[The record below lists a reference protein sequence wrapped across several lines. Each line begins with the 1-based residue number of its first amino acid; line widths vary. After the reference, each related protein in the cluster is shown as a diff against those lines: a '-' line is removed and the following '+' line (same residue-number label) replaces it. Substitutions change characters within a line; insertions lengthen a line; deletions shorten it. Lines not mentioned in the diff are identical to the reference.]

1 MSLKYTILYVD
12 DEVLNL
18 ELFKALFFMDYN
30 VLISESPI
38 EALKLLDDKK
48 VDLILTDQK
57 MPEMTGVEFLIEV
70 YKKCPDEPPY
80 RILTTGYAEPDRI
93 NEAFDN
99 YKLLKSI
106 PKPWDI
112 TVLKK
117 TISEVLN
124 RN

>member
-1 MSLKYTILYVD
+1 MSQKKSILYVD

-18 ELFKALFFMDYN
+18 ELFKALFFTDYE
-30 VLISESPI
+30 VLVSESPI
-38 EALKLLDDKK
+38 EALKLLDDRR

-57 MPEMTGVEFLIEV
+57 MPEMTGVEFLVEV
-70 YKKCPDEPPY
+70 YKKLPDEPPY

-112 TVLKK
+112 DMLKR
-117 TISEVLN
+117 TISDVLA
-124 RN
+124 

>member
-1 MSLKYTILYVD
+1 MSEKKTILYVD
-12 DEVLNL
+12 DELLNL
-18 ELFKALFFMDYN
+18 ELFKALFQSDYR

-38 EALKLLDDKK
+38 DALKIIDDEK

-70 YKKCPDEPPY
+70 HKKLPDEPPY

-112 TVLKK
+112 PSLKK
-117 TISEVLN
+117 SIEEVIGN
-124 RN
+124 

>member
-1 MSLKYTILYVD
+1 MEKKHTILYVD

-18 ELFKALFFMDYN
+18 ELFKALFYTDYD

-38 EALKLLDDKK
+38 EALKLLDEKK

-70 YKKCPDEPPY
+70 FKKLPNEPPY
-80 RILTTGYAEPDRI
+80 RILTTGYAEPERI

-99 YKLLKSI
+99 YMLMKSI

-112 TVLKK
+112 GVLKR
-117 TISEVLN
+117 TISEVLT
-124 RN
+124 